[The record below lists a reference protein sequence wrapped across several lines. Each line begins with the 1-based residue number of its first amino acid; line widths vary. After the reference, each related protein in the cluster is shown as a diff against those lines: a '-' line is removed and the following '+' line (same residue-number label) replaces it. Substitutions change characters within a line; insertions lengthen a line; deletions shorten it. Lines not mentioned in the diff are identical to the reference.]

1 MTDDELSGNG
11 MNALSGADMLA
22 LLTRIDDM
30 LSKMEGRIM
39 DRLAANSQGA
49 TDRWKKHDDELVL
62 NAERVI
68 KRFEKIEV
76 ELLEVSRCIHG
87 HLAKEHDEEVAL
99 QARIMPVRSFG
110 LWLAQNW
117 RSLLLALLALL
128 GVMGWAGL
136 EAHITTQ

>member
-1 MTDDELSGNG
+1 MTDEDFSGNG
-11 MNALSGADMLA
+11 VNALSGADMLA

-30 LSKMEGRIM
+30 LGKMEGRIM

-49 TDRWKKHDDELVL
+49 TDRWKKHDDELAL
-62 NAERVI
+62 NAERGN

-87 HLAKEHDEEVAL
+87 HLAKEHDDEVAL
-99 QARIMPVRSFG
+99 QARVQPVRTAS

-136 EAHITTQ
+136 ETHIINQ